1 MAPVTEMADPVG
13 EAQPEQPSPAGKE
26 ISRAARQ
33 KRLELN
39 ARDCK
44 SKLPK
49 DINTVTQMLNVYHE
63 DFPEDDINCEIQLGE
78 ANAILRVIERAGN
91 RWEAVEKTLD
101 DLKSCI
107 FQSLTLKDIDAQ
119 IEKVDAAMVEYE
131 GNFTK
136 MKKEKRD
143 ILKRCTEIVAKAKK
157 AANRANTITNN
168 QTNSNTSNNTFK
180 TPIFKPQPE
189 LKPIFLAK
197 DCLLLEFNTFGKN
210 FVSYMN
216 SSPSPLPEG
225 SVDQNIRVNLDPSWY
240 VEL

>member
-1 MAPVTEMADPVG
+1 MAPVTEVDDPVG
-13 EAQPEQPSPAGKE
+13 EAQPEQPSPAGRE

-44 SKLPK
+44 SKLSK

-63 DFPEDDINCEIQLGE
+63 DFTEDDLNCEIQLGE
-78 ANAILRVIERAGN
+78 ANAIIKVIERAGD

-131 GNFTK
+131 GNVTK
-136 MKKEKRD
+136 
-143 ILKRCTEIVAKAKK
+143 
-157 AANRANTITNN
+157 
-168 QTNSNTSNNTFK
+168 
-180 TPIFKPQPE
+180 
-189 LKPIFLAK
+189 
-197 DCLLLEFNTFGKN
+197 
-210 FVSYMN
+210 
-216 SSPSPLPEG
+216 
-225 SVDQNIRVNLDPSWY
+225 
-240 VEL
+240 